1 MVGGNVRTVPFLL
14 LSDINYTDKHQPWNV
29 YLKKNVIPLPGDGEE
44 MDLFPYFVKKTSVL
58 LEKILKESNSELD
71 YPLWI
76 RHDETGSPDETSG
89 VSCTREICK

>member
-1 MVGGNVRTVPFLL
+1 
-14 LSDINYTDKHQPWNV
+14 
-29 YLKKNVIPLPGDGEE
+29 

-58 LEKILKESNSELD
+58 LKKILKESNSELD

-76 RHDETGSPDETSG
+76 RHDETGSPDEMSG